1 MRKAVRQ
8 MAVPRDDAPQAPRP
22 RRAGG
27 GGGGVWRWVVGLLA
41 LLVLALLPVAAAY
54 QLGIREPVDKILG
67 PDSAEAPDA
76 AAPRGQDLRLVLDEA
91 FWKARLE
98 LSGRGAP
105 YMALDLVDSLAVLE
119 VRGVAVRTCR
129 IKAIDM
135 SALVRRRLERREFRE
150 RLARPFGIIEEL
162 ATLPK
167 EPIRIEEA
175 PKDTLEAQQLGP
187 RKFIPE
193 APDLFYILRIDGG
206 LTLDLRQAEP
216 PAEAAKALEDSLRW
230 QARRTE
236 AWSAFTSL
244 AKRQLPPHEPVI
256 TLTLP
261 RDDIKAI
268 YRALVAEAG
277 MAIRL

>member
-1 MRKAVRQ
+1 
-8 MAVPRDDAPQAPRP
+8 MAVPRDEPPQAPRAP
-22 RRAGG
+22 RRRRSGG
-27 GGGGVWRWVVGLLA
+27 SGSVWRWVLGLLA
-41 LLVLALLPVAAAY
+41 LLLLALLPVAVAY
-54 QLGIREPVDKILG
+54 QLGVREPVAKILAPEG
-67 PDSAEAPDA
+67 PEAADA
-76 AAPRGQDLRLVLDEA
+76 AAPRGEDLRLILDEA
-91 FWKARLE
+91 FWKSRVE

-105 YMALDLVDSLAVLE
+105 YLVLDLVDSLAVIE
-119 VRGVAVRTCR
+119 VRGVAVRRCR
-129 IKAIDM
+129 IQAFEK
-135 SALVRRRLERREFRE
+135 SALVDRRLERREFRE

-236 AWSAFTSL
+236 AWGAFTAL

-256 TLTLP
+256 SLTLP
-261 RDDIKAI
+261 REDIKAI
-268 YRALVAEAG
+268 YRALLAEAG
-277 MAIRL
+277 LAIRL